1 MFSFHLSVVSPSI
14 FKVIATQKQNAVG
27 LGSSQLCL
35 HLQVQIHNAGARE
48 TEEKNPNIYIS
59 RVHKPFRSSL
69 CPCRLSDKKKKKN
82 THCYR
87 QVSKSIMADNTLA
100 HEKRYNTHTRSLRI
114 ELYHDKGRT
123 WYMIEVCFFCPYQSE
138 HTTS

>member
-48 TEEKNPNIYIS
+48 TEEKKTQTSTLVEFTSLSGAPC
-59 RVHKPFRSSL
+59 VHAD
-69 CPCRLSDKKKKKN
+69 CQIKKIN

-87 QVSKSIMADNTLA
+87 QVSKSIMADNTLT
-100 HEKRYNTHTRSLRI
+100 HEKRYNTHTRSLGI

-123 WYMIEVCFFCPYQSE
+123 WYMIEVCFFCPYQSG